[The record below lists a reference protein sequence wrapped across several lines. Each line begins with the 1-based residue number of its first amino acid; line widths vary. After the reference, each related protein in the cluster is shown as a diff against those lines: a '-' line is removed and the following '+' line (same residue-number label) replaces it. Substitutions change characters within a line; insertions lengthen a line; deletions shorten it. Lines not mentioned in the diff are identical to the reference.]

1 MACLKIQVIS
11 KLVLT
16 GRKLLIGC
24 SNLWGKKKKGKKKS
38 FAYKINNLIYENK
51 HYFKKAIS
59 ILSEQ
64 WEENKLYT
72 VSW

>member
-1 MACLKIQVIS
+1 M
-11 KLVLT
+11 
-16 GRKLLIGC
+16 GE
-24 SNLWGKKKKGKKKS
+24 KKKRKKKS
-38 FAYKINNLIYENK
+38 FAYKINNLIYENI

>member
-1 MACLKIQVIS
+1 M
-11 KLVLT
+11 
-16 GRKLLIGC
+16 GE
-24 SNLWGKKKKGKKKS
+24 KKKRKKKS

-51 HYFKKAIS
+51 HFKKAIS